1 MTQAQSETAAHSY
14 GALVEANG
22 LSAAHRHV
30 LDLVPRGSRV
40 LDVGCAEGYL
50 AAELAQRGCS
60 VVGIEPDERAA
71 AIARERG
78 INVLEFDVE
87 EVALDASAFDV
98 VLFVDVLEHLRA
110 PEPVLRQALQAGTAI
125 VSVPNIAHW
134 TARRE
139 FLNGRFPRADH
150 GLFDRTHLR
159 WFTRSSAH
167 ELASDAGFRVVE
179 ERFSDAPLPLESHV
193 GALAKLRPAA
203 VKARPELFALQVVLS
218 LAPA

>member
-1 MTQAQSETAAHSY
+1 MSQTDAAAPHSY
-14 GALVEANG
+14 GALVDAHG

-30 LDLVPRGSRV
+30 LDLVPRGARV

-71 AIARERG
+71 AVARERG

-87 EVALDASAFDV
+87 EVGLDASAFDV

-110 PEPVLRQALQAGTAI
+110 PERVLRQALAAGTAI
-125 VSVPNIAHW
+125 VSIPNIAHW
-134 TARRE
+134 TARRT
-139 FLNGRFPRADH
+139 LLAGRFPREDH

-159 WFTRSSAH
+159 WFTRSSARQ
-167 ELASDAGFRVVE
+167 LAADAGFRVVD
-179 ERFSDAPLPLESHV
+179 ERFADAPLPLESHV
-193 GALAKLRPAA
+193 GALAQLRPAA
-203 VKARPELFALQVVLS
+203 LRVSPELFALQVVLS

>member
-1 MTQAQSETAAHSY
+1 MTQTDAAPRSY
-14 GALVEANG
+14 GALVDANG

-50 AAELAQRGCS
+50 AAELAKRGCS

-71 AIARERG
+71 AVARERG

-87 EVALDASAFDV
+87 EVSLDATAFDV
-98 VLFVDVLEHLRA
+98 VLFVDVLEHLRE

-125 VSVPNIAHW
+125 VSIPNIAHW
-134 TARRE
+134 TARRTLLE
-139 FLNGRFPRADH
+139 GRFPRDDH

-167 ELASDAGFRVVE
+167 QLAADAGFRVVE
-179 ERFSDAPLPLESHV
+179 ERFADAPLPLESHV
-193 GALAKLRPAA
+193 GALARLRPAA
-203 VKARPELFALQVVLS
+203 LRARPELFALQVVLS

>member
-1 MTQAQSETAAHSY
+1 MSPAAAAAHSY
-14 GALVEANG
+14 GALVDAHG

-30 LDLVPRGSRV
+30 LDLVPPGARV

-50 AAELAQRGCS
+50 AAELARRGCS
-60 VVGIEPDERAA
+60 VVGIEPDARAA

-87 EVALDASAFDV
+87 EVALDATAFDV

-110 PEPVLRQALQAGTAI
+110 PEPVLRQALQAGSAI
-125 VSVPNIAHW
+125 VSIPNIAHW
-134 TARRE
+134 TARRT
-139 FLNGRFPRADH
+139 LLAGRFPREDH

-159 WFTRSSAH
+159 WFTRAGAH
-167 ELASDAGFRVVE
+167 ELAADAGFRVVQ
-179 ERFSDAPLPLESHV
+179 ERFAGAPLPLESHV
-193 GALAKLRPAA
+193 AALGKLRPAA
-203 VKARPELFALQVVLS
+203 VRARPELFALQVVLS

>member
-1 MTQAQSETAAHSY
+1 MTDTAAPHSY
-14 GALVEANG
+14 GALVSANG

-60 VVGIEPDERAA
+60 VVGIEPDARAA
-71 AIARERG
+71 AVARERG
-78 INVLEFDVE
+78 ISVLEFDVE
-87 EVALDASAFDV
+87 EISLDASAFDV
-98 VLFVDVLEHLRA
+98 VLFVDVLEHLREPA
-110 PEPVLRQALQAGTAI
+110 PVLRQALAAGSAI
-125 VSVPNIAHW
+125 VSIPNIAHW

-139 FLNGRFPRADH
+139 LVRGRFPRADH

-159 WFTRSSAH
+159 WFTRDSAR
-167 ELASDAGFRVVE
+167 ELAADAGFRIE
-179 ERFSDAPLPLESHV
+179 QERFADAPLPLESHV
-193 GALAKLRPAA
+193 GALGRLRPAA
-203 VKARPELFALQVVLS
+203 VRAKPELFALQVVLS

>member
-1 MTQAQSETAAHSY
+1 MTQTAANSY
-14 GALVEANG
+14 GALVDANG

-50 AAELAQRGCS
+50 AAELAHRGCS

-71 AIARERG
+71 AVARERG

-87 EVALDASAFDV
+87 EVSLDATAFDV

-110 PEPVLRQALQAGTAI
+110 PEPVLRQALAAGTAI
-125 VSVPNIAHW
+125 VSIPNIAHW
-134 TARRE
+134 TARRT
-139 FLNGRFPRADH
+139 LLAGRFPREDF

-159 WFTRSSAH
+159 WFTRESAH
-167 ELASDAGFRVVE
+167 QLAADAGFRVVD
-179 ERFSDAPLPLESHV
+179 ERFADAPLPLESHV
-193 GALAKLRPAA
+193 GGLSKLRPTALRVA
-203 VKARPELFALQVVLS
+203 PELFALQVVLS